1 MGFQITPAEYVDYLI
16 LAGEEIEKNGEYVTA
31 LDAKTGD
38 GDHWVN
44 LNSGFQKLIAMQKE
58 LKEMK
63 LAPMLKKIGM
73 TLMSAIGGSSGVL
86 YGSGYLAASKALKEA
101 EVLDIDTLYTF
112 LQTELIAMME
122 RGKAEPGW
130 KTMIDSLYEAAKA
143 YRAAKETGQGERQII
158 EAMKR
163 GAEEGRDHTREMEAV
178 KGRASYQANKGVGEL
193 DPGAVTMCMQLE
205 CLGDFILNHI
215 LFED

>member
-44 LNSGFQKLIAMQKE
+44 LNSGFQKLTAMQKE
-58 LKEMK
+58 LKEME

-112 LQTELIAMME
+112 LQTELTAMME

-130 KTMIDSLYEAAKA
+130 KTMIDSLYEAAEA
-143 YRAAKETGQGERQII
+143 YRAAKEAGQGERQII

-163 GAEEGRDHTREMEAV
+163 GAAEGRDHTREMEAV
-178 KGRASYQANKGVGEL
+178 KGRASYQTNKGVGEL

-205 CLGDFILNHI
+205 CLGDYILKKK
-215 LFED
+215 L

>member
-1 MGFQITPAEYVDYLI
+1 MGFQITPKEYVDYII

-44 LNSGFQKLIAMQKE
+44 LNSGFQKLISMQEE
-58 LKEMK
+58 LKTME

-101 EVLDIDTLYTF
+101 GTLDIDTLYVF
-112 LQTELIAMME
+112 LQTELNAIME
-122 RGKAEPGW
+122 RGKAKPGW
-130 KTMIDSLYEAAKA
+130 KTMIDSLYEGVEA
-143 YRAAKETGQGERQII
+143 YGAAKEAGQDERQVM
-158 EAMKR
+158 EALKR
-163 GAEEGRDHTREMEAV
+163 GAQEGRDRTREMEAV
-178 KGRASYQANKGVGEL
+178 KGRASYQTNKGVGEL
-193 DPGAVTMCMQLE
+193 DPGAVTMCIQLE
-205 CLGDFILNHI
+205 CLSDYILNHK
-215 LFED
+215 L

>member
-44 LNSGFQKLIAMQKE
+44 LNAGFQKLTAMQKE
-58 LKEMK
+58 LKEME

-101 EVLDIDTLYTF
+101 EVLDIDTLYIF
-112 LQTELIAMME
+112 LQTELTAMME

-130 KTMIDSLYEAAKA
+130 KTMIDSLYEAAEA
-143 YRAAKETGQGERQII
+143 YRAAKEAGQGERQII
-158 EAMKR
+158 EGMKR
-163 GAEEGRDHTREMEAV
+163 GAAEGRDHTREMEAV
-178 KGRASYQANKGVGEL
+178 KGRASYQTNKGIGEF

-205 CLGDFILNHI
+205 CLGDYILKKK
-215 LFED
+215 L